1 MKKIEVASGNK
12 HYVSENDVL
21 YNINK
26 TLLVQYPAGKED
38 KKFAFSLLK
47 HGFVHCIGTD
57 AHNMD
62 NRAPDLLQAKE
73 TVEKAVVSAA
83 ETEGLT
89 SRDALE
95 IKKKL
100 SLEGDAYVDFVC
112 YSSDSVM
119 DVREYMLIK
128 PADGYEKEAFD
139 AIGRV
144 ISDKLMLFKDYAPEE
159 GALLSDRV
167 LVSEKGFIFLAVG
180 KDAPLLLD
188 IFRRNL

>member
-1 MKKIEVASGNK
+1 MTKLILRLSEVVGIVCLIAFIVFVSSQNEASLTEPDYLSEQIISAADTDGLVSRNSLHIRKKYGIDTDRLE
-12 HYVSENDVL
+12 Y
-21 YNINK
+21 
-26 TLLVQYPAGKED
+26 
-38 KKFAFSLLK
+38 FSL
-47 HGFVHCIGTD
+47 
-57 AHNMD
+57 
-62 NRAPDLLQAKE
+62 
-73 TVEKAVVSAA
+73 
-83 ETEGLT
+83 
-89 SRDALE
+89 
-95 IKKKL
+95 
-100 SLEGDAYVDFVC
+100 
-112 YSSDSVM
+112 YSSESVM

-139 AIGRV
+139 AIDRV